1 MFPKSIG
8 GNHTQGVPA
17 QCPTLT
23 VLCQMMVEDIFVYK
37 PPSGSR
43 AKKIKARLLKLTLG
57 WVGLA
62 WLLSGCNSSSTTPQ
76 YAAVLPT
83 PTTQPTA
90 ADFNGVPDAATAG
103 VRRPTATAIPAPASD
118 NGNGNASGGNGGG
131 FALPPTPTPDL
142 YATIASDG
150 SNQDLALPTF
160 GRPPD
165 RDTGPTANVTQLN
178 NLLGTPGPRA
188 PTKPVLYY
196 PTNTAGSRL
205 SGQPSRAYP
214 TPTLDISSSTQP
226 RILDVRN
233 TKVSFQNS
241 YRFALVQMAN
251 LQPAARL
258 IFATANIL
266 SPSRTVWSF
275 QFVWL
280 EGGKAWKVIY
290 DSNQTSV
297 NINEMAPPGRL
308 IDAQL
313 IDMSRVLDSPALIDK
328 ATTSGLQ
335 VLLPIDIVNF
345 QVEGLTHQPCFV
357 LTNLNQGKQIV
368 INAYTGAIVRNE
380 LS

>member
-1 MFPKSIG
+1 MLEL
-8 GNHTQGVPA
+8 TEV
-17 QCPTLT
+17 TLSFRHL
-23 VLCQMMVEDIFVYK
+23 VGRDICYGMVEDIFVDK
-37 PPSGSR
+37 TPPSSF
-43 AKKIKARLLKLTLG
+43 AKKIKAKLFKLTLG
-57 WVGLA
+57 WLVLA
-62 WLLSGCNSSSTTPQ
+62 WLLSACNSSSTTPQ

-83 PTTQPTA
+83 PTTQSTTT
-90 ADFNGVPDAATAG
+90 DYSGVPEAATAG
-103 VRRPTATAIPAPASD
+103 VRRPTATAVPAPASD
-118 NGNGNASGGNGGG
+118 NGSSGGGNGGG
-131 FALPPTPTPDL
+131 FVLPPTPTPDL
-142 YATIASDG
+142 YATIGSAG
-150 SNQDLALPTF
+150 SNQDFAALPTF

-214 TPTLDISSSTQP
+214 TPTLDIISSTQP

-241 YRFALVQMAN
+241 YRFALVQMGN

-280 EGGKAWKVIY
+280 EGNKAWKVIY

-328 ATTSGLQ
+328 AAATGLQ

-357 LTNLNQGKQIV
+357 LTNLNQGKQVV
-368 INAYTGAIVRNE
+368 INAYTGAIIRNE